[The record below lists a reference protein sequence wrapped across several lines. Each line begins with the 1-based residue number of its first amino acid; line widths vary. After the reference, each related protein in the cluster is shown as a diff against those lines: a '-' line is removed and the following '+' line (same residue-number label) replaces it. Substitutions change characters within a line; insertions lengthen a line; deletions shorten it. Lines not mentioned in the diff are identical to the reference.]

1 MADINTAQL
10 SSYYQH
16 LAEAIPGEL
25 PCGENLE
32 YDAGF
37 IMLQS
42 KLQPRLDVE
51 YGNFVEAAEPVNW
64 AEIERECL
72 ALLQKSKDIRLVIA
86 LIRCRTRQIGLA
98 SLNEGLQAVRY
109 LLQAFPVDLH
119 PQLLDEGEFE
129 PLMRAN
135 ALSELEDVNGLLAD
149 IRNQALPKAAG
160 LQITVKEFEKAN
172 ASPREEGALPEATVT
187 ALLHEWDEREDKT
200 IHSLR
205 EAWTCLTEIK
215 EELGDS
221 LGHDA
226 PDFSRLI
233 PLLNLFV
240 TPLYQPSAP
249 VELAHDESEQEKQAE
264 AVQDYAE
271 SIPAECITGDETQVQ
286 HSPRIVIQKAKEIEN
301 RSDALAK
308 LREIRTWFTKMEPSS
323 PVILLLA
330 FAESTVGKSFSELLK
345 ILPADV
351 IEKMDPDKEK

>member
-1 MADINTAQL
+1 MAEIHTTKL

-16 LAEAIPGEL
+16 LLDPIPGEW

-86 LIRCRTRQIGLA
+86 LIRCRTRQIGLMA
-98 SLNEGLQAVRY
+98 INEGLQALHH
-109 LLQAFPVDLH
+109 LLIAFPVDIH
-119 PQLLDEGEFE
+119 PQLLEDGEFD

-135 ALSELEDVNGLLAD
+135 ALSEMEDVSGLLTD
-149 IRNQALPKAAG
+149 IRNQTLPKAAG
-160 LQITVKEFEKAN
+160 LQITIKEFEKAN

-187 ALLHEWDEREDKT
+187 ALLYEWDEREDKT

-205 EAWTCLTEIK
+205 EAWACLAEIK
-215 EELGDS
+215 DHLRDS
-221 LGHDA
+221 LGHDT
-226 PDFSRLI
+226 PDFSRLTS
-233 PLLNLFV
+233 LLNLFV
-240 TPLYQPSAP
+240 TTSYQSSAP
-249 VELAHDESEQEKQAE
+249 QDIVPVESGSEPETE
-264 AVQDYAE
+264 TE
-271 SIPAECITGDETQVQ
+271 PAETSPVNAIVSHDAPVTSPQRIEVQ
-286 HSPRIVIQKAKEIEN
+286 KTIEN
-301 RSDALAK
+301 RSDALSK

-323 PVILLLA
+323 PVIPLLA
-330 FAESTVGKSFSELLK
+330 FAESTVGKRFSELLK
-345 ILPADV
+345 ILPPDM
-351 IEKMDPDKEK
+351 IEKIDPDKE

>member
-1 MADINTAQL
+1 MAEINTAQL

-16 LAEAIPGEL
+16 LSEAIAGEL

-86 LIRCRTRQIGLA
+86 LIRCRTRQVGLSA
-98 SLNEGLQAVRY
+98 LNEGLQAVRY

-135 ALSELEDVNGLLAD
+135 ALSELEDANGLLAD

-205 EAWTCLTEIK
+205 EAWTCLTQIK
-215 EELGDS
+215 DELGDS
-221 LGHDA
+221 LGHDT
-226 PDFSRLI
+226 PDFARLE

-240 TPLYQPSAP
+240 TSSWQPSAP
-249 VELAHDESEQEKQAE
+249 VDIVPFESEPEQEVAAAADDVVDEDK
-264 AVQDYAE
+264 
-271 SIPAECITGDETQVQ
+271 PAEQSQTI
-286 HSPRIVIQKAKEIEN
+286 SPPRVVAQKGIES
-301 RSDALAK
+301 RSDALLK
-308 LREIRTWFTKMEPSS
+308 LREVRTWFTRTEPSS
-323 PVILLLA
+323 PVILLLE
-330 FAESTVGKSFSELLK
+330 FAESTVGKSFPELLK
-345 ILPADV
+345 ILPSEI
-351 IEKMDPDKEK
+351 IEKLALEKE